1 MTLLDEL
8 RSMEPGKPGQWS
20 RRVSVT
26 LACSLLVLVTAVGL
40 QVRVR
45 GKLLPQLSGTAE
57 TLPDLE
63 ERLQEA
69 RLAQRRSQLLRME
82 LEQLEEQLRQT
93 ESSIPRGAG
102 SLDLAVSLAAAWA
115 GSPVEEVR
123 PWEPPGE
130 MSRRFPRV
138 GAEMRLAGEYG
149 QIIGAIDHVL
159 TAGELRELVEFT
171 IESGDS
177 ADSRRLRA
185 DARLLAYF
193 ADERNADWLPDIGA
207 GETAGAQTP
216 PTSMGLPSPFGA
228 LPAETGDLAANIGGQ
243 ERDPPR
249 QSGFIQVGDRR
260 YRIVDDPAGRPRLHP
275 EMP

>member
-1 MTLLDEL
+1 MTLLEEL
-8 RSMEPGKPGQWS
+8 RNVEPGKPGQWS

-26 LACSLLVLVTAVGL
+26 LACTLLVLVTAVGL
-40 QVRVR
+40 QARVR

-69 RLAQRRSQLLRME
+69 RRAQRRSQLLRVE

-93 ESSIPRGAG
+93 GARIPRGAG
-102 SLDLAVSLAAAWA
+102 SVDLAVSLAAAWA

-130 MSRRFPRV
+130 LSRRFPHL
-138 GAEMRLAGEYG
+138 GAEMQLAGEYG
-149 QIIGAIDHVL
+149 QIISAIDHVL

-171 IESGDS
+171 IESGDNP
-177 ADSRRLRA
+177 DNRRLRA
-185 DARLLAYF
+185 DARVLAYF
-193 ADERNADWLPDIGA
+193 ADGRNADWLPDIGA
-207 GETAGAQTP
+207 GDTAGPQAP

-228 LPAETGDLAANIGGQ
+228 PPREIGDLAAAAGGR
-243 ERDPPR
+243 ERESPR
-249 QSGFIQVGDRR
+249 QSGYIRVGARR
-260 YRIVDDPAGRPRLHP
+260 YRIVDDPEGRPRLQP
-275 EMP
+275 DTP

>member
-8 RSMEPGKPGQWS
+8 RNVEPGKPGQWS

-26 LACSLLVLVTAVGL
+26 LACSLLILVTAVGL

-69 RLAQRRSQLLRME
+69 RRAQRRSQLLRME

-93 ESSIPRGAG
+93 GARIPRGAG
-102 SLDLAVSLAAAWA
+102 SVDLAVSLAAAWA

-130 MSRRFPRV
+130 LSRRFPHL
-138 GAEMRLAGEYG
+138 GAEMQLAGEYG
-149 QIIGAIDHVL
+149 QIIGAIGHVL
-159 TAGELRELVEFT
+159 TARELRELVEFT
-171 IESGDS
+171 IESDGSPDNS
-177 ADSRRLRA
+177 RLRA

-193 ADERNADWLPDIGA
+193 AEARSADWLPDIGA
-207 GETAGAQTP
+207 GETTGPQAP

-228 LPAETGDLAANIGGQ
+228 LPRENGDLAADVGGQ
-243 ERDPPR
+243 EREPLR
-249 QSGFIQVGDRR
+249 ESGFIRVGDRR
-260 YRIVDDPAGRPRLHP
+260 YRIVDDPEGRPRLQP
-275 EMP
+275 DTP

>member
-8 RSMEPGKPGQWS
+8 RNVEPGKPGQWS

-40 QVRVR
+40 QIRVR
-45 GKLLPQLSGTAE
+45 GKLLPQLSGAVE
-57 TLPDLE
+57 TLPGLE

-69 RLAQRRSQLLRME
+69 RRAQRRSQLLRME

-93 ESSIPRGAG
+93 GARIPRGAG
-102 SLDLAVSLAAAWA
+102 SLDLAVSLASAWA
-115 GSPVEEVR
+115 GSPVEAVR

-130 MSRRFPRV
+130 MSRRFPHL
-138 GAEMRLAGEYG
+138 GAEIQLAGEYG
-149 QIIGAIDHVL
+149 QIVGAIDHVL

-177 ADSRRLRA
+177 TDNHRLRA

-193 ADERNADWLPDIGA
+193 ADDRNADWLPDIGGGA
-207 GETAGAQTP
+207 TAGAQAP
-216 PTSMGLPSPFGA
+216 STSMGLPSPFGA
-228 LPAETGDLAANIGGQ
+228 LPGEIGDLAADAAGQ
-243 ERDPPR
+243 ERESPR
-249 QSGFIQVGDRR
+249 QSGFIRVGDRS
-260 YRIVDDPAGRPRLHP
+260 YRIVADSEGRPRLLP
-275 EMP
+275 EAP

>member
-8 RSMEPGKPGQWS
+8 RNVEPGKPGQWS

-45 GKLLPQLSGTAE
+45 GKLLPQLAGAAE

-69 RLAQRRSQLLRME
+69 RRAQRRSRVLRME

-93 ESSIPRGAG
+93 GSRIPRGAG
-102 SLDLAVSLAAAWA
+102 SLDLAVSLAAGWA

-130 MSRRFPRV
+130 MSRRFPHL
-138 GAEMRLAGEYG
+138 GAEMQMAGEYG

-171 IESGDS
+171 IESGNS
-177 ADSRRLRA
+177 PENGRLRA
-185 DARLLAYF
+185 EARLLAYF
-193 ADERNADWLPDIGA
+193 ADERNADWLTDIGA
-207 GETAGAQTP
+207 GEPAGVQAP
-216 PTSMGLPSPFGA
+216 PASMSLPSPFGA
-228 LPAETGDLAANIGGQ
+228 LPREIGDLAAAAGGQ
-243 ERDPPR
+243 ERDSPR
-249 QSGFIQVGDRR
+249 QSGFIRVGDRR
-260 YRIVDDPAGRPRLHP
+260 YRIVNDPAGRPRLHRETP
-275 EMP
+275 